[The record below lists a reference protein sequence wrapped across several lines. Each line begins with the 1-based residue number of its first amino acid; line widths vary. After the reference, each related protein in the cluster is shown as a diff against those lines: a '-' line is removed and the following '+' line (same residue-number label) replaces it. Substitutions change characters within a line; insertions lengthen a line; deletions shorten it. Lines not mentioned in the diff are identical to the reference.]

1 MQNRLRLYSGLVL
14 FVFVTGHFI
23 NHALGLISVDV
34 LDVGARYFIDPW
46 RTSFGTLLLYGSFF
60 THAGVALFS
69 LWQRRTLKMPL
80 WEAVQL
86 VAGLFTPLLLAAHIS
101 GTRGLHDFAGF
112 EPTYST
118 TLNVLWVVAPW
129 RGWVQSLALVVV
141 WTHACVGLHH
151 WLNLKPPYQR
161 LIHLAFSFA
170 LILPTLAFA
179 GYISAGMGVRELT
192 QKAGWVKQILA
203 DARFDPAMPNLVAQW
218 ETLLQ
223 LTAVILIALI
233 LLARLLRDRLR
244 VFRRRPKL
252 TYTPGNLI
260 VDVQKDAT
268 LLESLRAAGIPHPS
282 VCGGRGR
289 CSTCRVRISKGLEH
303 LPPANEAEQR
313 VLSRITDSPSVRLAC
328 QIRPDH
334 DLDAAALV
342 RTDINPKDALRPPG
356 YRQGVELNV
365 AYLFVDLRGS
375 TKLSEERLPFDVVFI
390 LNQFFTELSLALK
403 ETNGHYAQF
412 NGDGLLAIYGL
423 QSGTELGCREAIEGA
438 KAMFRRIEELNG
450 RLGDELGEDL
460 KIGIGIHAGEA
471 IVGSMGPPQSPIV
484 SALGDNVNI
493 AARLEAQTKE
503 LGAPLV
509 ISARTAR
516 LAGVDLS
523 AFPIHTIQVKG
534 RDQPLDVYA
543 VDDLEKAKFGNIKK
557 NAGQPTPVLAVTPI

>member
-1 MQNRLRLYSGLVL
+1 MRNRLRLYSGLVL
-14 FVFVTGHFI
+14 FVFVIGHFI
-23 NHALGLISVDV
+23 NHALGLISVDTMNA
-34 LDVGARYFIDPW
+34 GAEYIVEPW
-46 RTSFGTLLLYGSFF
+46 RTPLGTLLLYGAFF

-80 WEAVQL
+80 WEATQL
-86 VAGLFTPLLLAAHIS
+86 IAGLLAPLLLAAHIS
-101 GTRGLHDFAGF
+101 GTRGLHEFAGF
-112 EPTYST
+112 EPNYST
-118 TLNVLWVVAPW
+118 TLNVLWIVAPW
-129 RGWVQSLALVVV
+129 RGWVQSVALVVV

-151 WLNLKPPYQR
+151 WLKLKPTYQR
-161 LIHLAFSFA
+161 LVHLAFSFA
-170 LILPTLAFA
+170 LILPTLAIG
-179 GYISAGMGVRELT
+179 GYISAGMGVRELA
-192 QKAGWVKQILA
+192 QEADWVKQVLA
-203 DARFDPAMPNLVAQW
+203 DARFDPAMPALVAQW
-218 ETLLQ
+218 ESRMQ
-223 LTAVILIALI
+223 LAAVILIALI
-233 LLARLLRDRLR
+233 LLARLARDRLR
-244 VFRRRPKL
+244 DLRRRPKL

-260 VDVQKDAT
+260 IDIQKDAT
-268 LLESLRAAGIPHPS
+268 LLESIRAAGVPHPS

-328 QIRPDH
+328 QIRPH
-334 DLDAAALV
+334 QDLDVAALV
-342 RTDINPKDALRPPG
+342 RADINPKDALRPPG

-438 KAMFRRIEELNG
+438 RAMFRRIEQLNG

-523 AFPIHTIQVKG
+523 AFPVHNIHVKG
-534 RDQPLDVYA
+534 RDRPLDVYA
-543 VDDLEKAKFGNIKK
+543 VDNLEKAVFDDTKK
-557 NAGQPTPVLAVTPI
+557 NADQPTPVLAVTPI